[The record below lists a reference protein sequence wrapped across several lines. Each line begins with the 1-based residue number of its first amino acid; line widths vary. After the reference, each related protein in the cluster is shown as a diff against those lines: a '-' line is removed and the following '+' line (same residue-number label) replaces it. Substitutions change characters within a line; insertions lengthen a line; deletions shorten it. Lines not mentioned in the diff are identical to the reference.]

1 MKFLTVRNAT
11 RNVEL
16 GRKVRFAASLL
27 DRAIGLLLMAH
38 LDNGEGMYLSPCKS
52 VHTFFMRYPIDVLF
66 LDADGVVV
74 QRRTVSPWRMTGWQP
89 ECQGVL
95 ELAEGTLSRTGTQVG
110 DRIEFEGL
118 N

>member
-27 DRAIGLLLMAH
+27 DRAIGLLLTAH
-38 LDNGEGMYLSPCKS
+38 LENGEGMYLSPCKS

-66 LDADGVVV
+66 LDAEG
-74 QRRTVSPWRMTGWQP
+74 TVLSQDTLRPWRVSGWQA
-89 ECQGVL
+89 QSRGVL
-95 ELAEGTLSRTGTQVG
+95 EFMEGTLAGTGTRVG
-110 DRIEFEGL
+110 DRITLEGL